1 MAVLRPG
8 DPMSATGQRRD
19 EEDAV
24 NMSHDGEKKK
34 SLFLYVGGGSTSS
47 ICVPVSKGE
56 AERKFESTEC
66 KKHLGVISQNRECTN
81 QKCTKRQSGSERLKI
96 LLPCCLGSENC
107 LNYI

>member
-1 MAVLRPG
+1 
-8 DPMSATGQRRD
+8 MSATGQRRD

-24 NMSHDGEKKK
+24 NMSHDGGKKK
-34 SLFLYVGGGSTSS
+34 EPFFLYIGGGSTSS